1 MLVTCLKQLHLG
13 AQLFEFHAPA
23 QRRRNRRHATP

>member
-13 AQLFEFHAPA
+13 AQLFDFMLRFS
-23 QRRRNRRHATP
+23 RRRSRRDA